1 MAKPRIFISST
12 FYDFKQ
18 IRTDIDI
25 LIRDLGYEAVRNET
39 GDIPHGM
46 EKKLDEYCY
55 KEIDNV
61 DILVAIIGGRFGST
75 SSKEEYS
82 ITQMEIQEAI
92 KKNKPVFIF
101 IEESV
106 SHEYETYILNKDNGT
121 IKYKYVDDIKI
132 FKFIEHI
139 KGIPRNNP
147 IFTFKS
153 SQDVGKILKNQW
165 AGLFKNYLQEN
176 SMKSELNVV
185 KNLEETT
192 RTLNQLVQVGVPSG
206 KCEFTTLSIVSYSTY

>member
-101 IEESV
+101 GYVPV
-106 SHEYETYILNKDNGT
+106 SCVIT
-121 IKYKYVDDIKI
+121 
-132 FKFIEHI
+132 
-139 KGIPRNNP
+139 
-147 IFTFKS
+147 
-153 SQDVGKILKNQW
+153 
-165 AGLFKNYLQEN
+165 
-176 SMKSELNVV
+176 
-185 KNLEETT
+185 
-192 RTLNQLVQVGVPSG
+192 
-206 KCEFTTLSIVSYSTY
+206 